1 MSRYED
7 AFEQLS
13 ERGQPVGSDG
23 LVQML
28 GNPDFLVS
36 IEPESPR
43 RLVGSGPF
51 VAVATGVGV
60 VVLGFVLWSGAGSGN
75 VAEDEHVPVGPIT
88 WTLGDETAYFG
99 PGGVHI
105 DG

>member
-43 RLVGSGPF
+43 RLVGPVRGCGHGSWGRGPRIR
-51 VAVATGVGV
+51 AVVRCR
-60 VVLGFVLWSGAGSGN
+60 
-75 VAEDEHVPVGPIT
+75 
-88 WTLGDETAYFG
+88 
-99 PGGVHI
+99 
-105 DG
+105 